1 MLSRDTRHTFFDQ
14 INQGWTY
21 LALPI
26 SINIG
31 CKDWQDE
38 PGTCQT
44 LNSGALLVCNH
55 YQNCI
60 CSTKGAPSRPNGLHN
75 ECDAASVQF
84 APARVLLYLLNAC
97 QLVIQAGSDAVMF
110 LLDPRILVVFW
121 RVEVARNLATS
132 EKGCIF
138 LKTLASI
145 LSMGS

>member
-1 MLSRDTRHTFFDQ
+1 M
-14 INQGWTY
+14 
-21 LALPI
+21 
-26 SINIG
+26 INIG

-84 APARVLLYLLNAC
+84 APARVLLYFLNAC
-97 QLVIQAGSDAVMF
+97 QLVIQGGSDAVMF
-110 LLDPRILVVFW
+110 SLDPRLCSGGLKLPEIWLCLK
-121 RVEVARNLATS
+121 RDAY
-132 EKGCIF
+132 F
-138 LKTLASI
+138 LKP
-145 LSMGS
+145 

>member
-14 INQGWTY
+14 INQGWNY

-26 SINIG
+26 AINIG

-38 PGTCQT
+38 HGKCHT
-44 LNSGALLVCNH
+44 LNSGALLVCNR

-60 CSTKGAPSRPNGLHN
+60 CSTKGAPSRTNGLHN
-75 ECDAASVQF
+75 GCDTASVEF
-84 APARVLLYLLNAC
+84 APARVLLYLNAC
-97 QLVIQAGSDAVMF
+97 QLGIQGGSDAVMF

-121 RVEVARNLATS
+121 RVAVARNLATS
-132 EKGCIF
+132 ENGCIF
-138 LKTLASI
+138 FKTLASI

>member
-14 INQGWTY
+14 INQGWNY

-60 CSTKGAPSRPNGLHN
+60 CSTKGAPSRRNGLHN